1 MELDLSQ
8 LDELDLEEGLEVD
21 LDEQESDLE
30 RRGGGS
36 KKERSQYYPGRGRSY
51 VRLLSVLVMGDDGKP
66 SIKIFLKVETHTAK
80 KTGLKDDKGRKV
92 NLACFPG
99 CHVCGRRQKTG
110 KVLEKIIGKDN
121 AWKGDLIK
129 SLFPEEHHWGVVQ
142 LLEDSGTCQTCHD
155 IESLRT
161 NCTDCGGSGW
171 KDSKRQKK
179 EGYVNGHL
187 YQARFEFGKPKMY
200 QKVMDWNRDPD
211 LGASVFDLKAGY
223 DLIFIVSASERNPK
237 WNEYGIDI
245 RKQPSRAGTWTAT
258 TGDPKKKSE
267 QKKVLAFDVRE
278 TGWVRKS
285 DGERL
290 TGDAAVREMLKEAS
304 LLMHNLPELALRRRD
319 QEGKMLSEGGLAAMK
334 RGDDESQDDFDKR
347 YAAAEELSE
356 SYKKKVALF
365 DAALDRAV
373 QKIKEKKSG
382 KKEEKSDKKPD
393 PPKETKK
400 DDVSEDRS
408 YTKPPET
415 KVDPPAEQKSDPAP
429 QPPVDPTPDG
439 PVVTVEDLGSR
450 LPGPG
455 VGVKMKV
462 KSGDGDFTESVIR
475 TPVSLNVIRETDGKR
490 ACFGLYFRRPP
501 GEGHQECM
509 SRCDATTVMRDCLKN
524 QIDRKKVGIV
534 TG

>member
-200 QKVMDWNRDPD
+200 QKPIQRESSRSAPRGESCNR
-211 LGASVFDLKAGY
+211 G
-223 DLIFIVSASERNPK
+223 
-237 WNEYGIDI
+237 
-245 RKQPSRAGTWTAT
+245 RAGQLARECSLAR
-258 TGDPKKKSE
+258 DQPKAHGPRN
-267 QKKVLAFDVRE
+267 VTD
-278 TGWVRKS
+278 
-285 DGERL
+285 
-290 TGDAAVREMLKEAS
+290 
-304 LLMHNLPELALRRRD
+304 RRD
-319 QEGKMLSEGGLAAMK
+319 GIAPGKCQNSHPCG
-334 RGDDESQDDFDKR
+334 
-347 YAAAEELSE
+347 
-356 SYKKKVALF
+356 
-365 DAALDRAV
+365 
-373 QKIKEKKSG
+373 
-382 KKEEKSDKKPD
+382 
-393 PPKETKK
+393 
-400 DDVSEDRS
+400 
-408 YTKPPET
+408 
-415 KVDPPAEQKSDPAP
+415 
-429 QPPVDPTPDG
+429 
-439 PVVTVEDLGSR
+439 
-450 LPGPG
+450 
-455 VGVKMKV
+455 
-462 KSGDGDFTESVIR
+462 
-475 TPVSLNVIRETDGKR
+475 
-490 ACFGLYFRRPP
+490 
-501 GEGHQECM
+501 
-509 SRCDATTVMRDCLKN
+509 
-524 QIDRKKVGIV
+524 
-534 TG
+534 